1 MVHKPPQRH
10 TKMGSGASVLKCPK
24 GYDKEKF
31 KQICTLFDK
40 LDQDSNMGVSSDEMT
55 QIAALHV
62 KNCQKRL
69 QERINAMRY
78 GKARALEKLAH
89 KHLHEQHALQKQQEA
104 EMQDLAD
111 QEEYE
116 IKQLQRTLD
125 TYASLDDAGKAD
137 TFMRVVGKGTHIDF
151 WTFFE
156 YMKTRTGDIKNIQ
169 F

>member
-1 MVHKPPQRH
+1 MNRPQKH
-10 TKMGSGASVLKCPK
+10 TKMGASSSILKCPK
-24 GYDKEKF
+24 GYDNEKF

-62 KNCQKRL
+62 ENCQTRL
-69 QERINAMRY
+69 QARVNAMRY

-89 KHLHEQHALQKQQEA
+89 KHLHEQRALQKQQEA
-104 EMQDLAD
+104 QMQELAD
-111 QEEYE
+111 KEEYE
-116 IKQLQRTLD
+116 IQHVQRTLD
-125 TYASLDDAGKAD
+125 TYASLDGAGKTD
-137 TFMRVVGKGTHIDF
+137 TFMRVVGKGSHIDF

-156 YMKTRTGDIKNIQ
+156 YMKTRTGDIKNIS